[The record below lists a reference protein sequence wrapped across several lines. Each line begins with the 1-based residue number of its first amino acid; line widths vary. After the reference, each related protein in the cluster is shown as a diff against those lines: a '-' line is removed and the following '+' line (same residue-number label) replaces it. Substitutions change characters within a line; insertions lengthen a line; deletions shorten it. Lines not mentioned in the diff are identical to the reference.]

1 MNKEWMMEKTRELMA
16 SETCCA
22 EAKEAAQR
30 FLDAV
35 GTDAEEAEKE
45 KYLAELEEDI
55 MPIDALISFAESDNA
70 KAYFGADKAADVA
83 AHGKAIKEAGA
94 KYCDCPACAIAA
106 EILGK

>member
-1 MNKEWMMEKTRELMA
+1 MDTKLLVEKTRELMA

-35 GTDAEEAEKE
+35 GTAAEKEETE

-55 MPIDALISFAESDNA
+55 MPIDELISFAESDNA

-94 KYCDCPACAIAA
+94 KYCDCPACAIVA